1 MAFNDPPGEM
11 LHIVLSLLR
20 ARLVDID
27 RLVSVAGSMTALNL
41 LTAVNPRRLHF
52 FDMNPCAILWGKLL
66 CELILLSSTPQEFIS
81 RLFARSVAE
90 FECDAGQLTFRNQ
103 EKFLARPVS
112 AAMREETR
120 QALSDEAASVYSQI
134 LSGYQA
140 PTSFAV
146 FCNTSAHPVLGG
158 GAYMH
163 EHEAVAPPSSERRW
177 GLGVSVSPSVE
188 SKHTSC
194 GRMERCATVGTPRAL
209 CRAKIGG
216 GCTTPRDLV
225 WEARAVSRATR
236 LDLCY
241 WVAIADAKRSIT
253 ESCCEPCRDLQMFL
267 KRLMFVE
274 PHPCPDDIRPTGHR
288 GDGVASFH
296 YGEGW
301 LASSW
306 LYAEVRRKLQQT
318 QPTWSSQVDF
328 PVLDGHVLLRIRQ
341 RLVI

>member
-20 ARLVDID
+20 ARLVDVD

-52 FDMNPCAILWGKLL
+52 FDMNPCAILWGKML

-103 EKFLARPVS
+103 EKFLLRPVS

-120 QALSDEAASVYSQI
+120 QALSDEAASVYLHI
-134 LSGYQA
+134 LSGYQDG
-140 PTSFAV
+140 AV
-146 FCNTSAHPVLGG
+146 RDGWNTPRIVPC
-158 GAYMH
+158 
-163 EHEAVAPPSSERRW
+163 EDRRR
-177 GLGVSVSPSVE
+177 LRHS
-188 SKHTSC
+188 T
-194 GRMERCATVGTPRAL
+194 RCADAL
-209 CRAKIGG
+209 ELVD
-216 GCTTPRDLV
+216 DL
-225 WEARAVSRATR
+225 EHLSF
-236 LDLCY
+236 
-241 WVAIADAKRSIT
+241 
-253 ESCCEPCRDLQMFL
+253 PN
-267 KRLMFVE
+267 
-274 PHPCPDDIRPTGHR
+274 DICPTGYR
-288 GDGVASFH
+288 GDGIASFH

-306 LYAEVRRKLQQT
+306 LYAEVRRKLQET

-328 PVLDGHVLLRIRQ
+328 PAAGPEDLLPDLAGACESPITLLSLDFKQVA
-341 RLVI
+341 